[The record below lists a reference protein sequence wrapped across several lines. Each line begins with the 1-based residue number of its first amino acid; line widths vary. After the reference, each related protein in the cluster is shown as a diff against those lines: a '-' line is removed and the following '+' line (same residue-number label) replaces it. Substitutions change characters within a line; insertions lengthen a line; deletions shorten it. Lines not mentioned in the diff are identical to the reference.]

1 MFDMSAD
8 VRGLFTW
15 NTKLVFLYVTAEYQ
29 TELNALN
36 QIVIWDY
43 IIEDVEHAELTVGR
57 SQTMLLPR
65 HHNEY
70 PLIDQV
76 CLPRRVLANDRWFL
90 EGLWGVPNRAL
101 AHVLDCGG
109 RARESACVSDRCL
122 DSLCRSRLRVA
133 HMIRDV
139 RCPEAWG
146 APVCHV
152 CTHVKAKGKRDIK
165 RPGKR
170 RHRTAPRQKSV
181 SRSAQCCHRKTRG
194 VPLTICVVWCVCR
207 DGA

>member
-76 CLPRRVLANDRWFL
+76 CPPRHVLAHDR
-90 EGLWGVPNRAL
+90 
-101 AHVLDCGG
+101 
-109 RARESACVSDRCL
+109 
-122 DSLCRSRLRVA
+122 
-133 HMIRDV
+133 
-139 RCPEAWG
+139 
-146 APVCHV
+146 
-152 CTHVKAKGKRDIK
+152 
-165 RPGKR
+165 
-170 RHRTAPRQKSV
+170 
-181 SRSAQCCHRKTRG
+181 
-194 VPLTICVVWCVCR
+194 
-207 DGA
+207 